1 MAYRVENLLLLLCSG
16 HTATER
22 VKNVIVLGK
31 ADKFKFVTYIVHS
44 EGRQGQVERPSPHPR
59 ACQVD
64 GGKYSQQFT
73 KSAPRVERM
82 PYLLGLGAMATQKA
96 PFQPL

>member
-44 EGRQGQVERPSPHPR
+44 E
-59 ACQVD
+59 
-64 GGKYSQQFT
+64 
-73 KSAPRVERM
+73 
-82 PYLLGLGAMATQKA
+82 
-96 PFQPL
+96 

>member
-22 VKNVIVLGK
+22 VKNEIVLGK

-44 EGRQGQVERPSPHPR
+44 EGRQGQVERPSVPPPHPALAR
-59 ACQVD
+59 WMEESTA
-64 GGKYSQQFT
+64 S
-73 KSAPRVERM
+73 S
-82 PYLLGLGAMATQKA
+82 
-96 PFQPL
+96 PLNRHPVWRECLTY